1 MLYDISYT
9 KQKNPSDVQIPKDE
23 DEIIRL
29 LKVFNVEKN
38 SKSKTPLRASPWKCF
53 LGAGPYKL
61 KCYFSVLRF
70 REFATVIIWSHL
82 GKYFII
88 LKSYMVP

>member
-1 MLYDISYT
+1 MTSVTLN
-9 KQKNPSDVQIPKDE
+9 KNPSDVQIPKDK

-29 LKVFNVEKN
+29 LKVFNVEKI
-38 SKSKTPLRASPWKCF
+38 SKSKTPLRASPWKHF
-53 LGAGPYKL
+53 FGAGPYKL
-61 KCYFSVLRF
+61 KCYFSVLGF
-70 REFATVIIWSHL
+70 REFETVIIWSHL